1 MDDRGRLARPL
12 KRRGS
17 GRWPA
22 AARAGLC
29 VLLFVPRLLVGLARI
44 ALQTIRR
51 RRARLPNQPR
61 AGLRQ
66 QLRRLFPY
74 WPSRFMGRRLPR
86 YAGVNASAI
95 LILATVAYGTAL
107 GGHWPLVLDAAKDA
121 RDAAANMSGFHITTV
136 AISGHKHVGRDDI
149 LSMAG
154 VTERTSLLFL
164 DAEAARQKLKT
175 NPWIADATVL
185 KLYPDR
191 LQITVQEREAFALWQ
206 KEGKIYVVAGD
217 GTVVEPFV
225 KGRITGLPLVVGP
238 GAGRRAGDFLTL
250 LDRFPEVRDQ
260 MRAAILVAERRWNIR
275 LKSGITVR
283 LPEANP
289 EQALATLIALDRDKR
304 LLSRDLSG
312 IDLRLP
318 DRVAVRLSEDA
329 AQARN
334 ELLKGKQKKK
344 GGDA

>member
-1 MDDRGRLARPL
+1 MRVAVFAVRL
-12 KRRGS
+12 
-17 GRWPA
+17 
-22 AARAGLC
+22 
-29 VLLFVPRLLVGLARI
+29 VLALSHLILRLLHLAVRV
-44 ALQTIRR
+44 IRR
-51 RRARLPNQPR
+51 RRARLPQQWP
-61 AGLRQ
+61 GLRER
-66 QLRRLFPY
+66 LRRLFPH

-86 YAGVNASAI
+86 YAGVNASAV
-95 LILATVAYGTAL
+95 LILAAIGYGTAL
-107 GGHWPLVLDAAKDA
+107 GGHWPLVVEAVKDA
-121 RDAAANMSGFHITTV
+121 RDAAANTSGFHITAV
-136 AISGHKHVGRDDI
+136 AISGHKHVTRDDI
-149 LSMAG
+149 LSIAG

-206 KEGKIYVVAGD
+206 KEGKIFVVAGD

-238 GAGRRAGDFLTL
+238 GAETRARDFLTL

-260 MRAAILVAERRWNIR
+260 MRAAILVAERRWNLR

-283 LPEANP
+283 LPEAHP
-289 EQALATLIALDRDKR
+289 EHALTTLIALDRDKR
-304 LLSRDLSG
+304 LLSRDITG
-312 IDLRLP
+312 IDLRLA
-318 DRVAVRLSEDA
+318 DRVTVRLSEEA

-334 ELLKGKQKKK
+334 ELLKGKSKKK
-344 GGDA
+344 GGEA

>member
-12 KRRGS
+12 KRRRS
-17 GRWPA
+17 GLWPA
-22 AARAGLC
+22 AAQAGVQ
-29 VLLFVPRLLVGLARI
+29 VLVFAARLIVWLGQLALHR
-44 ALQTIRR
+44 LRR
-51 RRARLPNQPR
+51 RGPRLPNQPR

-66 QLRRLFPY
+66 RLRRLFPY
-74 WPSRFMGRRLPR
+74 WPSRFMGRRVPR
-86 YAGVNASAI
+86 YAGVNASAV
-95 LILATVAYGTAL
+95 LILAAASYGVTL
-107 GGHWPLVLDAAKDA
+107 GGHWPVVAEAVKEAK
-121 RDAAANMSGFHITTV
+121 DAAANASGFHIAAV
-136 AISGHKHVGRDDI
+136 AISGHKHVGREDV
-149 LSMAG
+149 LAMVG
-154 VTERTSLLFL
+154 VTDRTSLLFF
-164 DAEAARQKLKT
+164 DAEAARQKLKA

-206 KEGKIYVVAGD
+206 KEGKIFVVAGD

-238 GAGRRAGDFLTL
+238 GAETRAREFLTV

-260 MRAAILVAERRWNIR
+260 MRAAILVAERRWNLR

-283 LPEANP
+283 LPEAHP
-289 EQALATLIALDRDKR
+289 EQALATLIGLDRDKR
-304 LLSRDLSG
+304 LLSRDVSG

-318 DRVAVRLSEDA
+318 DRVTVRLSEDA
-329 AQARN
+329 AQARS

-344 GGDA
+344 GGEA

>member
-12 KRRGS
+12 TRRRS
-17 GRWPA
+17 GLWPA
-22 AARAGLC
+22 AAQRIVRAFVFSIAVLIGL
-29 VLLFVPRLLVGLARI
+29 VRLAYRAIPRRGP
-44 ALQTIRR
+44 
-51 RRARLPNQPR
+51 RLPNQPR

-66 QLRRLFPY
+66 RLQRLFPY

-86 YAGVNASAI
+86 FAGVNLSAL
-95 LILATVAYGTAL
+95 LIIAAAAYGTAL
-107 GGHWPLVLDAAKDA
+107 GGHWPLVVEGLKDA
-121 RDAAANMSGFHITTV
+121 RDAAANMSGFHVAAV
-136 AISGHKHVGRDDI
+136 AISGQRHVSRDDV
-149 LSMAG
+149 LALAG
-154 VTERTSLLFL
+154 VSDRTSLLFF
-164 DAEAARQKLKT
+164 DAETARQKLKG

-238 GAGRRAGDFLTL
+238 GAETRAREFMTV

-260 MRAAILVAERRWNIR
+260 TRAAILVAERRWNLR

-283 LPEANP
+283 LPEAYP

-304 LLSRDLSG
+304 LLSRDITG

-318 DRVAVRLSEDA
+318 DRVSVRLSEDA
-329 AQARN
+329 AQGRN
-334 ELLKGKQKKK
+334 EILKGKQKKK
-344 GGDA
+344 GGEA

>member
-1 MDDRGRLARPL
+1 LRVVAFVARLMLSLSHLILRFLHIGVQA
-12 KRRGS
+12 
-17 GRWPA
+17 
-22 AARAGLC
+22 
-29 VLLFVPRLLVGLARI
+29 
-44 ALQTIRR
+44 IRR

-61 AGLRQ
+61 TGLRQ
-66 QLRRLFPY
+66 RLRRLFPY

-95 LILATVAYGTAL
+95 LILATIAYGTVL
-107 GGHWPLVLDAAKDA
+107 GGHWPLVLDAVKDA
-121 RDAAANMSGFHITTV
+121 RDTAANVSGFHITAV

-149 LSMAG
+149 LSLAG

-164 DAEAARQKLKT
+164 DAETARQKLKT

-206 KEGKIYVVAGD
+206 KEGKIYVIAGD
-217 GTVVEPFV
+217 GTMVEPFV

-238 GAGRRAGDFLTL
+238 GAETRARDFLAL

-260 MRAAILVAERRWNIR
+260 MRAAILVGERRWNLR
-275 LKSGITVR
+275 LKSGTTVR

-289 EQALATLIALDRDKR
+289 EQALPTLIALDRDKR
-304 LLSRDLSG
+304 LLSRDVSG
-312 IDLRLP
+312 IDMRLA
-318 DRVAVRLSEDA
+318 DRVTVRLSEDA

-334 ELLKGKQKKK
+334 ESLKGKQKKK
-344 GGDA
+344 AGDA

>member
-1 MDDRGRLARPL
+1 LRIIVF
-12 KRRGS
+12 
-17 GRWPA
+17 
-22 AARAGLC
+22 AARLMLGLSR
-29 VLLFVPRLLVGLARI
+29 LIFRLLHLAV
-44 ALQTIRR
+44 QVIRR

-66 QLRRLFPY
+66 RLRRLFPY

-95 LILATVAYGTAL
+95 LILATIAYGTAL
-107 GGHWPLVLDAAKDA
+107 GGHWPLVLEAVKDA
-121 RDAAANMSGFHITTV
+121 RDAAANVSGFHITAV

-217 GTVVEPFV
+217 GTVVEPFL

-238 GAGRRAGDFLTL
+238 GAETRAREFLTL

-260 MRAAILVAERRWNIR
+260 MRAAILVAERRWNLR
-275 LKSGITVR
+275 LKSGVTVR
-283 LPEANP
+283 LPEAYP

-304 LLSRDLSG
+304 LLSRDVSG

-318 DRVAVRLSEDA
+318 DRVTVRLSEDA

-344 GGDA
+344 GGEA